1 MAARSTKSKAGAAST
16 TDSGGGRCQR
26 TREGEWRRRVRQG
39 LTAWRPAAA
48 AARRLVVGAA
58 TGRAT
63 VAVLPSRPCT
73 VALDGAGSPQRCSIA
88 RIGTVCTAGGC
99 RRRVDP
105 RAATAVHGPGRSTG
119 GTSCHRP
126 SAVVG
131 CEAVPGRSACVPC
144 GSQVLFRGPVG
155 GGTRS
160 RDLPTGRGGIRAWR
174 PGLDA
179 SRREVQGQIPACGSF
194 GYICRSGQTRPCR
207 GGTHPP
213 PASRSLFTTRQCRCG
228 RRRPSCCCGHGHDGR
243 DGGCGVTRGTLAL
256 VVVRRAGGPTGMTPA
271 RGVWGGGRRGITC
284 TGGRPGSPA
293 GSTVQSLA
301 SRKVAQLHTCQ

>member
-1 MAARSTKSKAGAAST
+1 MEAAGAPRSHCLAACSGGCEA
-16 TDSGGGRCQR
+16 SGGGGGDW
-26 TREGEWRRRVRQG
+26 ESDRRG
-39 LTAWRPAAA
+39 ASLPAVHSRFG
-48 AARRLVVGAA
+48 RRGV
-58 TGRAT
+58 
-63 VAVLPSRPCT
+63 PS
-73 VALDGAGSPQRCSIA
+73 ALFHCNIA

-105 RAATAVHGPGRSTG
+105 RAATAVHGPGRSTE

-293 GSTVQSLA
+293 GSTVQSLS
-301 SRKVAQLHTCQ
+301 SRKVALLHTCQ